1 MSMISIIIP
10 CYNQAQYIRECLGSV
25 LMQTF
30 KDYEVIIVNDG
41 SEDNSLELIQR
52 YVDKYKNF
60 KLINQ
65 ENKGVIFSR
74 NNAIRQASGQY
85 IYPLDADDK
94 ISPNCLEKLFEAI
107 INNKGDIITSRVMKF
122 GEEKGELFLKSPSKY
137 HLAINNCLINS
148 ALFRKPDFMKA
159 GGYDENF
166 LLGLEDYDLWLNMVL
181 RHNLKIYKVP
191 ELLFF
196 YRIKNETESRNKQQQ
211 KHHKA
216 VLKAQLLKKYPQRKY
231 YRFSRKIIRIF
242 LSLF

>member
-1 MSMISIIIP
+1 
-10 CYNQAQYIRECLGSV
+10 
-25 LMQTF
+25 
-30 KDYEVIIVNDG
+30 
-41 SEDNSLELIQR
+41 
-52 YVDKYKNF
+52 
-60 KLINQ
+60 
-65 ENKGVIFSR
+65 
-74 NNAIRQASGQY
+74 
-85 IYPLDADDK
+85 
-94 ISPNCLEKLFEAI
+94 
-107 INNKGDIITSRVMKF
+107 
-122 GEEKGELFLKSPSKY
+122 
-137 HLAINNCLINS
+137 
-148 ALFRKPDFMKA
+148 MKA